1 MQAEVKNAISMFFS
15 AIQTGKLYAGSHPK
29 SLEITDA
36 AFHSLGNMF
45 KEQRDFVIGIVN
57 NELAW
62 EDEVFFDLSKKLR
75 SVIYYL
81 TDRNIER
88 IYLHQALTLEEMR
101 KFISLLSSA
110 KGELQRDSEKYLL
123 LQGIKHIRTS
133 KIKDISLDQLN
144 SRDDW
149 NKMGGM
155 YNSAL
160 DTIGDSY
167 NKILE
172 GKEFEHLDLRFDML
186 NMLDFFMGR
195 HQELITLVSVRDKD
209 LITYAHLCNVAILS
223 MHLGSR
229 MGFAKDDVL
238 DLGIASL
245 FHDIGK
251 IAIST
256 EILQKKSKLDQK
268 EFQKMREHPLIGAK
282 ILTKYCENLGM
293 IPIVVAFE
301 HHRRYDLM
309 GYPQVDHPKKSHLAS
324 LIVSLC
330 DVYDALAQR
339 RTYKKDYP
347 PNKIYKIM
355 SEERGKLF
363 DPELFDQFFTNLG
376 VWPVGSL
383 VALTD
388 GNIAVVREVDDTDI
402 FRPRVEIISKPKEGE
417 FLNLSKSKA
426 TVSIKKALNPF
437 GEGKKYIDRI

>member
-1 MQAEVKNAISMFFS
+1 MLAEVKNAISLFFS
-15 AIQTGKLYAGSHPK
+15 AIQTGKLYTSNHPK
-29 SLEITDA
+29 CLEITDS
-36 AFHSLGNMF
+36 AFHGLRRMF
-45 KEQRDFVIGIVN
+45 KEQREFVIGIVN

-62 EDEVFFDLSKKLR
+62 EGEVFFDLSKKLQ

-88 IYLHQALTLEEMR
+88 IYVHQALTLEEMR
-101 KFISLLSSA
+101 KFISLLSTA

-123 LQGIKHIRTS
+123 LQGIKYIRTS
-133 KIKDISLDQLN
+133 KIKDISLDQLS

-155 YNSAL
+155 YNTAL

-172 GKEFEHLDLRFDML
+172 GKGFEHLDLRFDML

-223 MHLGSR
+223 MHLASR

-238 DLGIASL
+238 DLGIAAL

-256 EILQKKSKLDQK
+256 EILQKKSKLDQE
-268 EFQKMREHPLIGAK
+268 EFQRMQEHPQTGAK
-282 ILTKYCENLGM
+282 LLTKYSESLGT
-293 IPIVVAFE
+293 IPIVVAYE

-309 GYPQVDHPKKSHLAS
+309 GYPQVNYPRKPHQAS

-355 SEERGKLF
+355 NEEKGKLF
-363 DPELFDQFFTNLG
+363 DPELFDQFFTSLG

-383 VALTD
+383 VALND
-388 GNIAVVREVDDTDI
+388 GNIAVVRELDDMDI
-402 FRPRVEIISKPKEGE
+402 FRPRVEIISEPNQGE
-417 FLNLSKSKA
+417 FLNLSDPQTKA
-426 TVSIKKALNPF
+426 TIKKALNPF